1 MTKKNFWMLTAILT
15 CGLMMTA
22 CVANE
27 DNEIQQPSDDAY
39 TEEFPEQPTTD
50 QLKTL
55 IERPAYVFDANYT
68 GEGKAVVART
78 AKKVAFS
85 DESLEVVIMPSTQ
98 IQSLQGEDYLNI
110 IRVLA
115 KGGTVVFTEPGL
127 DVLDGF
133 CKQIAAAIDT
143 YSPASEI
150 AQEYLSA
157 EAIQRII
164 LWSETSPFADMIEDD
179 LKDRY
184 EIIALRAQ
192 TVYLSMNDREGIP
205 TKMTIDVDVEKKDKE
220 DEFETIPVEVEI
232 PNCMDDYYFGE
243 KADDLAEWL
252 NSNEPETTE
261 NEANQVRALM
271 NRAAGDATLQSLCKA
286 QTFIL
291 KGDNN
296 NLDYQWGP
304 ASVRAIYHPI
314 QLRYDIWTAYSAD
327 KKCDFYC
334 VKLSVTA
341 ENNQMGCGPSE
352 ARKWYDATYFKPWQ
366 ESAKSI
372 SAYPNIYGPYMREL
386 KMNCSLEGLK
396 AQLVDYTPK
405 NTPGGTTVTESFSAS
420 LGANVGVNSSG
431 PMGGING
438 SLTWGSSVSRINPD
452 LKATVTANTG
462 TGQLEFDYIAARPIA
477 EYNVFLPAKHTGI
490 KDISI
495 QTCTVQHAWVWSVET
510 TANNVTLNTVFKS
523 VDEWLTY
530 EEFAAKCHEHYI
542 SLPCEHKFKSAIN
555 CPPRNKQEWAMTIE
569 PTNSKADA
577 YLKQKLPQY
586 FWDNNV
592 FFTRKENH
600 LKADTKDEI
609 SAWVQ
614 KSKAIFDKNNSI
626 LKGAAQE
633 GGITGNFTIRWHQTN
648 GTGGT
653 DNDFTYEAKIK

>member
-1 MTKKNFWMLTAILT
+1 MKKIINLMFATALVCGATMLTS
-15 CGLMMTA
+15 
-22 CVANE
+22 CVKE
-27 DNEIQQPSDDAY
+27 DNPSGQADTREDV
-39 TEEFPEQPTTD
+39 EDFPKASTTD
-50 QLKTL
+50 QLTTT
-55 IERPAYVFDANYT
+55 IQRPAYVFDATYT
-68 GEGKAVVART
+68 GEGKAVVARAT
-78 AKKVAFS
+78 KKVAFN

-98 IQSLQGEDYLNI
+98 IPSLKNEDYLNI
-110 IRVLA
+110 IHVLA

-133 CKQIAAAIDT
+133 CKNIAAAIEV
-143 YSPASEI
+143 YSPAAEI
-150 AQEYLSA
+150 AQDYLSS

-164 LWSETSPFADMIEDD
+164 LWSEASPFADMIEDGV
-179 LKDRY
+179 KDRY

-192 TVYLSMNDREGIP
+192 TVYLSMNDREGFS

-232 PNCMDDYYFGE
+232 PHCMDDYYFGE

-352 ARKWYDATYFKPWQ
+352 ARKWYDARYFKPWQ

-431 PMGGING
+431 PMGGITG
-438 SLTWGSSVSRINPD
+438 QLTWGSSVSRINPD

-477 EYNVFLPAKHTGI
+477 EYNVFLPAKHSGI

-495 QTCTVQHAWVWSVET
+495 KTCTVQHAWVWSVET

-530 EEFAAKCHEHYI
+530 EEFAAKCYEHYI
-542 SLPCEHKFKSAIN
+542 PLPCEHKFKSAIN

-569 PTNSKADA
+569 PANSKTEA
-577 YLKQKLPQY
+577 YLAQKLPQY
-586 FWDNNV
+586 FWHNNV

-614 KSKAIFDKNNSI
+614 KSKAIFDKNSSI

-633 GGITGNFTIRWHQTN
+633 GGLTDKYIIRWHQTN
-648 GTGGT
+648 GTGGQ
-653 DNDFTYEAKIK
+653 DNDFTYEVKL

>member
-27 DNEIQQPSDDAY
+27 DNEIQQPSDDASF
-39 TEEFPEQPTTD
+39 EEFPEQPTTD

-495 QTCTVQHAWVWSVET
+495 TTCTVQHAWVWSVET

-653 DNDFTYEAKIK
+653 DNDFTYEVKL

>member
-1 MTKKNFWMLTAILT
+1 MKKRLTLFFAAALVCGATMLTS
-15 CGLMMTA
+15 
-22 CVANE
+22 CVKE
-27 DNEIQQPSDDAY
+27 DNPSGQADTREDV
-39 TEEFPEQPTTD
+39 EDFPKASTTD
-50 QLKTL
+50 QLTTT
-55 IERPAYVFDANYT
+55 IQRPAYVFDATYT
-68 GEGKAVVART
+68 GEGKAVVARAT
-78 AKKVAFS
+78 KKVAFN

-98 IQSLQGEDYLNI
+98 IPSLKNEDYLNI
-110 IRVLA
+110 IHVLA

-133 CKQIAAAIDT
+133 CKNIAAAIEV
-143 YSPASEI
+143 YSPAAEI
-150 AQEYLSA
+150 AQDYLSS

-164 LWSETSPFADMIEDD
+164 LWSEASPFADMIEDGV
-179 LKDRY
+179 KDRY
-184 EIIALRAQ
+184 EIIGLRAQ
-192 TVYLSMNDREGIP
+192 TVYLSMNDREGFS

-232 PNCMDDYYFGE
+232 PHCMDDYYFGE

-291 KGDNN
+291 KGDNK
-296 NLDYQWGP
+296 NLHYQWGP

-352 ARKWYDATYFKPWQ
+352 ARKWYDAKYFIPWQ

-372 SAYPNIYGPYMREL
+372 SAFPSIYGPYMREL

-431 PMGGING
+431 PMGGITG

-462 TGQLEFDYIAARPIA
+462 TGQLEFDYVAARPIA
-477 EYNVFLPAKHTGI
+477 EYNVFLPAKHSGI

-530 EEFAAKCHEHYI
+530 EEFAAKCYEHYI
-542 SLPCEHKFKSAIN
+542 PLPCEHKFKSAIN

>member
-1 MTKKNFWMLTAILT
+1 MKKIINLMFATALVCGATMLTS
-15 CGLMMTA
+15 
-22 CVANE
+22 CVKE
-27 DNEIQQPSDDAY
+27 DNPSGQADTREDV
-39 TEEFPEQPTTD
+39 EDFPKASTTD
-50 QLKTL
+50 QLTTT
-55 IERPAYVFDANYT
+55 IQRPAYVFDATYT
-68 GEGKAVVART
+68 GEGKAVVARAT
-78 AKKVAFS
+78 KKVAFN

-98 IQSLQGEDYLNI
+98 IPSLKNEDYLNI
-110 IRVLA
+110 IHVLA

-133 CKQIAAAIDT
+133 CKNIAAAIEV
-143 YSPASEI
+143 YSPAAEI
-150 AQEYLSA
+150 AQDYLSS

-164 LWSETSPFADMIEDD
+164 LWSEASPFADMIEDGV
-179 LKDRY
+179 KDRY

-192 TVYLSMNDREGIP
+192 TVYLSMNDREGFS

-232 PNCMDDYYFGE
+232 PHCMDDYYFGE

-352 ARKWYDATYFKPWQ
+352 ARKWYDARYFKPWQ

-431 PMGGING
+431 PMGGITG
-438 SLTWGSSVSRINPD
+438 QLTWGSSVSRINPD

-477 EYNVFLPAKHTGI
+477 EYNVFLPAKHSGI

-495 QTCTVQHAWVWSVET
+495 KTCTVQHAWVWSVET

-530 EEFAAKCHEHYI
+530 EEFAAKCYEHYI
-542 SLPCEHKFKSAIN
+542 PLPCEHKFKSAIN

-569 PTNSKADA
+569 PANSKTEA
-577 YLKQKLPQY
+577 YLAQKLPQY
-586 FWDNNV
+586 FWHNNV

-600 LKADTKDEI
+600 LKDDTKDEI

-614 KSKAIFDKNNSI
+614 KSKAIFDKNSSI

-633 GGITGNFTIRWHQTN
+633 GGLTDKYIIRWHQTN
-648 GTGGT
+648 GTGGQ
-653 DNDFTYEAKIK
+653 DNDFTYEVKL

>member
-1 MTKKNFWMLTAILT
+1 MKKRLTLFFAAALICGATMLTSCAK
-15 CGLMMTA
+15 
-22 CVANE
+22 E
-27 DNEIQQPSDDAY
+27 DNPSGQADTREDV
-39 TEEFPEQPTTD
+39 EDFPKASTTD
-50 QLKTL
+50 QLTTT
-55 IERPAYVFDANYT
+55 IQRPAYVFDATYT
-68 GEGKAVVART
+68 GEGKAVVARAT
-78 AKKVAFS
+78 KKVAFS

-98 IQSLQGEDYLNI
+98 IQSLQGEDYLNV

-115 KGGTVVFTEPGL
+115 KGGTLVFTEPGL

-133 CKQIAAAIDT
+133 CKQIAAAIDI

-164 LWSETSPFADMIEDD
+164 LWSETSPFADMIEEDV
-179 LKDRY
+179 KDRY
-184 EIIALRAQ
+184 EIIGLRAQ
-192 TVYLSMNDREGIP
+192 TVYLSMNDREGIS

-304 ASVRAIYHPI
+304 SSVRAIYHPI

-352 ARKWYDATYFKPWQ
+352 ARNWYDAKYFKPWQ

-495 QTCTVQHAWVWSVET
+495 TTCTVQHAWVWSVET

-530 EEFAAKCHEHYI
+530 EEFAAKCYEHYI

>member
-27 DNEIQQPSDDAY
+27 DNEIQQPSDDASF
-39 TEEFPEQPTTD
+39 EEFPEQPTTD

-55 IERPAYVFDANYT
+55 IERPAYVFNANYT
-68 GEGKAVVART
+68 GEGKAVVARA

-98 IQSLQGEDYLNI
+98 IKSLQGEDYLNI

-115 KGGTVVFTEPGL
+115 KGGTLVFTEPGL

-133 CKQIAAAIDT
+133 CKQIAAAIDI

-192 TVYLSMNDREGIP
+192 TVYLSMNDREGIS

-232 PNCMDDYYFGE
+232 PHCMDDYYFGE

-495 QTCTVQHAWVWSVET
+495 TTCTVQHAWVWSVET

-530 EEFAAKCHEHYI
+530 EEFAAKCYEHYI
-542 SLPCEHKFKSAIN
+542 PLPCEHKFKSAIN

-648 GTGGT
+648 GTGGN
-653 DNDFTYEAKIK
+653 DNDFTYEVKL

>member
-1 MTKKNFWMLTAILT
+1 MKKRLTLFFAAALVCGATMLTS
-15 CGLMMTA
+15 
-22 CVANE
+22 CVKE
-27 DNEIQQPSDDAY
+27 DNPSGQADTREDV
-39 TEEFPEQPTTD
+39 EDFPKASTTD
-50 QLKTL
+50 QLTTT
-55 IERPAYVFDANYT
+55 IQRPAYVFDATYT
-68 GEGKAVVART
+68 GEGKAVVARAT
-78 AKKVAFS
+78 KRVAFN

-98 IQSLQGEDYLNI
+98 IPSLKNEDYLNI
-110 IRVLA
+110 IRVLVN
-115 KGGTVVFTEPGL
+115 GGTVVFTEPGL

-133 CKQIAAAIDT
+133 CKNIAAAIEV
-143 YSPASEI
+143 YSPATEI
-150 AQEYLSA
+150 AQDYLSS

-164 LWSETSPFADMIEDD
+164 LWSEASPFADMIEDGV
-179 LKDRY
+179 KDRY
-184 EIIALRAQ
+184 EIIGLRAQ
-192 TVYLSMNDREGIP
+192 TVYLSMNDREGISN
-205 TKMTIDVDVEKKDKE
+205 KMTIDVDVEKKDKE

-352 ARKWYDATYFKPWQ
+352 ARKWYDAKYFVPWQ

-372 SAYPNIYGPYMREL
+372 SAFPNIYGPYMREL

-495 QTCTVQHAWVWSVET
+495 NTCTVQHAWVWSVET

-530 EEFAAKCHEHYI
+530 EEFAAKCYEHYI
-542 SLPCEHKFKSAIN
+542 PLPCEHKFKSAIN

>member
-27 DNEIQQPSDDAY
+27 DNEIQQPSDDASF
-39 TEEFPEQPTTD
+39 EEFPEQPTTD

-192 TVYLSMNDREGIP
+192 TVYISMNDREGIP

-495 QTCTVQHAWVWSVET
+495 TTCTVQHAWVWSVET

-633 GGITGNFTIRWHQTN
+633 GGITGSFTIRWHQTN

-653 DNDFTYEAKIK
+653 DNDFTYEVKL

>member
-1 MTKKNFWMLTAILT
+1 MKKRLTLFFAAALVCGATMLTS
-15 CGLMMTA
+15 
-22 CVANE
+22 CVKE
-27 DNEIQQPSDDAY
+27 DNPSGQADTREDV
-39 TEEFPEQPTTD
+39 EDFPKASTTD
-50 QLKTL
+50 QLTTT
-55 IERPAYVFDANYT
+55 IQRPAYVFDATYT
-68 GEGKAVVART
+68 GEGKAVVARAT
-78 AKKVAFS
+78 KKVAFN

-98 IQSLQGEDYLNI
+98 IPSLKNEDYLNI
-110 IRVLA
+110 IHVLVN
-115 KGGTVVFTEPGL
+115 GGTVVFTEPGL

-133 CKQIAAAIDT
+133 CKNIAAAIEV
-143 YSPASEI
+143 YSPATEI
-150 AQEYLSA
+150 AQDYLSS

-164 LWSETSPFADMIEDD
+164 LWSEASPFADMIEDGV
-179 LKDRY
+179 KDRY
-184 EIIALRAQ
+184 EIIGLRAQ
-192 TVYLSMNDREGIP
+192 TVYLSMNDREGISN
-205 TKMTIDVDVEKKDKE
+205 KMTIDVDVEKKDKE

-232 PNCMDDYYFGE
+232 PHCMDDYYFGE

-296 NLDYQWGP
+296 NLVYQWGP

-352 ARKWYDATYFKPWQ
+352 ARNWYDARYFKPWQ

-431 PMGGING
+431 PMGGISG
-438 SLTWGSSVSRINPD
+438 QLTWGSSVSRINPD

-477 EYNVFLPAKHTGI
+477 EYNVFLPAKHSGI

-495 QTCTVQHAWVWSVET
+495 TTCTVQHAWVWSVET

-530 EEFAAKCHEHYI
+530 EEFAAKCYEHYI
-542 SLPCEHKFKSAIN
+542 PLPCEHKFKSAIN

>member
-27 DNEIQQPSDDAY
+27 DNEIQQPSDDACF
-39 TEEFPEQPTTD
+39 EEFPEQPTTD

-68 GEGKAVVART
+68 GEGKAVVARA

-495 QTCTVQHAWVWSVET
+495 TTCTVQHAWVWSVET

-530 EEFAAKCHEHYI
+530 EEFAAKCYEHYI

-653 DNDFTYEAKIK
+653 DNDFTYEVKL

>member
-1 MTKKNFWMLTAILT
+1 MKKIINLMFATALVCGATMLTS
-15 CGLMMTA
+15 
-22 CVANE
+22 CVKE
-27 DNEIQQPSDDAY
+27 DNPSGQADTREDV
-39 TEEFPEQPTTD
+39 EDFPKASTTD
-50 QLKTL
+50 QLTTT
-55 IERPAYVFDANYT
+55 IQRPAYVFDATYT
-68 GEGKAVVART
+68 GEGKAVVARAT
-78 AKKVAFS
+78 KKVAFN

-98 IQSLQGEDYLNI
+98 IPSLKNEDYLNI
-110 IRVLA
+110 IHVLA

-133 CKQIAAAIDT
+133 CKNIAAAIEV
-143 YSPASEI
+143 YSPAAEI
-150 AQEYLSA
+150 AQDYLSS

-164 LWSETSPFADMIEDD
+164 LWSEANPFADMIEDGV
-179 LKDRY
+179 KDRY
-184 EIIALRAQ
+184 EIIGLRAQ
-192 TVYLSMNDREGIP
+192 TVYLSMNDREGFS

-232 PNCMDDYYFGE
+232 PHCMDDYYFGE

-352 ARKWYDATYFKPWQ
+352 ARKWYDARYFKPWQ

-431 PMGGING
+431 PMGGITG
-438 SLTWGSSVSRINPD
+438 QLTWGSSVSRINPD

-477 EYNVFLPAKHTGI
+477 EYNVFLPAKHSGI

-495 QTCTVQHAWVWSVET
+495 KTCTVQHAWVWSVET

-530 EEFAAKCHEHYI
+530 EEFAAKCYEHYI
-542 SLPCEHKFKSAIN
+542 PLPCEHKFKSAIN

-569 PTNSKADA
+569 PANSKTEA
-577 YLKQKLPQY
+577 YLAQKLPQY
-586 FWDNNV
+586 FWHNNV

-614 KSKAIFDKNNSI
+614 KSKAIFDKNSSI

-633 GGITGNFTIRWHQTN
+633 GGLTDKYIIRWHQTN
-648 GTGGT
+648 GTGGQ
-653 DNDFTYEAKIK
+653 DNDFTYEVKL

>member
-27 DNEIQQPSDDAY
+27 DNEIQQPSDDACF
-39 TEEFPEQPTTD
+39 EEFPEQPTTD

-78 AKKVAFS
+78 AKKVVFS

-98 IQSLQGEDYLNI
+98 IKSLQSEDYLNI

-184 EIIALRAQ
+184 EIIGLRAQ

-352 ARKWYDATYFKPWQ
+352 ARKWYDAKYFKPWQ

-495 QTCTVQHAWVWSVET
+495 TTCTVQHAWVWSVET

-530 EEFAAKCHEHYI
+530 EEFAAKCYEHYI
-542 SLPCEHKFKSAIN
+542 PLPCEHKFKSAIN

-648 GTGGT
+648 GTGGN
-653 DNDFTYEAKIK
+653 DNDFTYEVKL